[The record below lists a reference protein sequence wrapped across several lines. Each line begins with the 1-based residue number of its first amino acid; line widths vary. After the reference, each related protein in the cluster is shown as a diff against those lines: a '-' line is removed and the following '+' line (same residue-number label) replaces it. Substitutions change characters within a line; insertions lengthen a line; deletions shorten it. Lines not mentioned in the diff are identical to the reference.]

1 MHGAWCMLGADIMN
15 HLPSIFSTILLKV
28 SPVMTTYPVIAE
40 EDRGK
45 EQTHHQRVANAVCTT
60 NYAPKKGK
68 KN

>member
-1 MHGAWCMLGADIMN
+1 MN
-15 HLPSIFSTILLKV
+15 HIPSIFSTILLKV

-40 EDRGK
+40 EEGGGRTDLP
-45 EQTHHQRVANAVCTT
+45 QRVANPVCTT

>member
-1 MHGAWCMLGADIMN
+1 MN
-15 HLPSIFSTILLKV
+15 HIPSIFSTILLKV

-40 EDRGK
+40 EEGGK